1 MGLIVSIV
9 FGVIVGTLWYFGHT
23 AVAVGIVAG
32 LLMLTHISV
41 WLK

>member
-1 MGLIVSIV
+1 MGLIVSAV
-9 FGVIVGTLWYFGHT
+9 FGLIVGLVWYFGHP
-23 AVAVGIVAG
+23 AIAIGIVAG

>member
-1 MGLIVSIV
+1 MGLIVSVV
-9 FGVIVGTLWYFGHT
+9 FGLIVGLLWSFGHT
-23 AVAVGIVAG
+23 AIAIGIIAG